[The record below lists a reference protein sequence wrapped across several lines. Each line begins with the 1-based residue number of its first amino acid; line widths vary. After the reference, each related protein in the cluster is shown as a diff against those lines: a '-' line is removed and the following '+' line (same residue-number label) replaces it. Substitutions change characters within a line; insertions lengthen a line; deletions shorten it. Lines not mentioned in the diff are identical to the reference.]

1 MGMALNKEE
10 RAEQKKERAK
20 MNFMRSELTD
30 AENYL
35 NMARVQPF
43 AINQYS
49 IQNFNKQAVRDF
61 QSHEKMSKVLN
72 LVKPRYY
79 HNKKLIKKLALYE

>member
-10 RAEQKKERAK
+10 KAEQKKERAK

-35 NMARVQPF
+35 NMARV
-43 AINQYS
+43 
-49 IQNFNKQAVRDF
+49 
-61 QSHEKMSKVLN
+61 
-72 LVKPRYY
+72 
-79 HNKKLIKKLALYE
+79 